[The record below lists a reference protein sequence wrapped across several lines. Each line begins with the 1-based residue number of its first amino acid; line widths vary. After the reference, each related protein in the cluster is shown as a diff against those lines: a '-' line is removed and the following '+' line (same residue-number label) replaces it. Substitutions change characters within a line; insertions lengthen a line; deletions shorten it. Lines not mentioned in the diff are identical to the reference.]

1 MKPVYNL
8 LADIVLVLHFSYVLF
23 VVVGQIL
30 ILLGWWRGWP
40 WTRYLSFRIV
50 HLACIAVVVLQSW
63 LGIICPLTV
72 LEYKLRQLGG
82 TASDEQSLSFIG
94 YWVNRIL
101 FYQAPMWVFGL
112 CYSLFGLLVVITFV
126 WYPPRRKVRLLNA
139 MGGDIRND
147 E

>member
-72 LEYKLRQLGG
+72 LEYRLRRLGG
-82 TASDEQSLSFIG
+82 TASDEQAMSFIG

-101 FYQAPMWVFGL
+101 FYQAPMW
-112 CYSLFGLLVVITFV
+112 
-126 WYPPRRKVRLLNA
+126 
-139 MGGDIRND
+139 
-147 E
+147 